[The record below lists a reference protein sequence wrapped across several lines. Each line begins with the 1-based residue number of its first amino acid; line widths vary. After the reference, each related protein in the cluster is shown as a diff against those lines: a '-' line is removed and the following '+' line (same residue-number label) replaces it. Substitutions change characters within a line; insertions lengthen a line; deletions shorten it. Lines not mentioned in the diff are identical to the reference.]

1 MTAIG
6 MRRGAGALFSAGI
19 ILACSVASFAQAGA
33 LAPGRDAWNEAS
45 DIRFDPT
52 TRETR
57 LTSRV
62 TPGLCF
68 SVSLPQEW
76 RMTAEDGDLHL
87 TAAGLPA
94 RLEISLRSAHDL
106 QDLPQAD
113 LAHRDAAFLQR
124 DYEGLLGRPA
134 QSVSLTSPAPG
145 ATRWSA
151 TWVDASLPSPS
162 RAMTVD
168 ALIVPLSNE
177 WVLELSLHDVQE
189 GEVHDALSRRI
200 LTGLRVN
207 NGAAC
212 RG

>member
-1 MTAIG
+1 M
-6 MRRGAGALFSAGI
+6 
-19 ILACSVASFAQAGA
+19 
-33 LAPGRDAWNEAS
+33 
-45 DIRFDPT
+45 
-52 TRETR
+52 
-57 LTSRV
+57 
-62 TPGLCF
+62 
-68 SVSLPQEW
+68 
-76 RMTAEDGDLHL
+76 
-87 TAAGLPA
+87 
-94 RLEISLRSAHDL
+94 AHDGR
-106 QDLPQAD
+106 PQAD

-134 QSVSLTSPAPG
+134 QSVSLTSPVPG

-151 TWVDASLPSPS
+151 TWVDASLPSSS

-207 NGAAC
+207 TGAAC

>member
-1 MTAIG
+1 MKAVT
-6 MRRGAGALFSAGI
+6 MRPETCALLAAGI
-19 ILACSVASFAQAGA
+19 VAGLSVPAAQAGA
-33 LAPGRDAWNEAS
+33 FAPDRGAWTETS
-45 DIRFDPT
+45 HVRFDPT
-52 TRETR
+52 TRESR
-57 LTSRV
+57 FTSRV
-62 TPGLCF
+62 TPSLCF
-68 SVSLPQEW
+68 SLSLPQEW

-87 TAAGLPA
+87 KAAAMSA
-94 RLEISLRSAHDL
+94 RLDVSLRSAHEL

-113 LAHRDAAFLQR
+113 LAHRDAAVLQR

-177 WVLELSLHDVQE
+177 WVLELSLRDVEE
-189 GEVHDALSRRI
+189 GAVYDALTRRI
-200 LTGLRVN
+200 LAGLQVRA
-207 NGAAC
+207 GAAC